1 MPDLEEEE
9 KIKYQSLKQDMSN
22 INELK
27 EYMEVRLGGGHPNK
41 SLKVFLE
48 NERKVLN
55 FDISWFDDKYDKE
68 EKVYKMNYYLADG
81 KIEVRE
87 IKESNSGKDPFPLLL
102 RKSKVPIEPVFTY
115 CPVN

>member
-1 MPDLEEEE
+1 MFFKDNGYKLNESQKVPDLEEEQ
-9 KIKYQSLKQDMSN
+9 KVKYSQMKKNTSN

-55 FDISWFDDKYDKE
+55 FDISWYDDKYDKE
-68 EKVYKMNYYLADG
+68 EKIYQLHFYLADG
-81 KIEVRE
+81 KVI
-87 IKESNSGKDPFPLLL
+87 L
-102 RKSKVPIEPVFTY
+102 
-115 CPVN
+115 

>member
-1 MPDLEEEE
+1 MFLNDNGVKLNEAQKVPDLEEEE
-9 KIKYQSLKQDMSN
+9 KVKYQAMKKDLSN

-48 NERKVLN
+48 NERKVLK

-68 EKVYKMNYYLADG
+68 EKVYQMHYYLADG
-81 KIEVRE
+81 KVKQIY
-87 IKESNSGKDPFPLLL
+87 KLD
-102 RKSKVPIEPVFTY
+102 
-115 CPVN
+115 